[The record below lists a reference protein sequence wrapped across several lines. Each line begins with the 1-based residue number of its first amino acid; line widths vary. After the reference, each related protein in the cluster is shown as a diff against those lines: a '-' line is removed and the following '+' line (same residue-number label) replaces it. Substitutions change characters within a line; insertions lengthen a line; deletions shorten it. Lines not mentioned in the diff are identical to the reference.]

1 MRVDPFVRSPMAA
14 RFIGLRI
21 LPSAAIFVA
30 LIASAVAVDV
40 GLHAARLADV
50 GRWLGPV
57 GAGLLLV
64 SFVYS
69 LRKRKW
75 ISTGSPKRLLQF
87 HETFGWLGALVLLV
101 HGGIHLN
108 AWVPWLALAVLVIVV
123 ASGLTGKYLLA
134 RAKESLAGKRA
145 ELAQRGLAGDEL
157 ERELLGL
164 ALLVG
169 TMQKWRSV
177 HMPLTMIFLGL
188 SLIHV
193 VVTLV
198 LW

>member
-1 MRVDPFVRSPMAA
+1 MAA

-21 LPSAAIFVA
+21 LPSVGLFVA
-30 LIASAVAVDV
+30 LVASAVAVDF
-40 GLHAARLADV
+40 GLHAAELAEI

-75 ISTGSPKRLLQF
+75 ISNGSPKRLLQF
-87 HETFGWLGALVLLV
+87 HETLGWVGALVLLV

-108 AWVPWLALAVLVIVV
+108 AWVPWLALTALLFVVI
-123 ASGLTGKYLLA
+123 SGLTGKYLLA
-134 RAKESLAGKRA
+134 QAKATLAGKRA
-145 ELAQRGLAGDEL
+145 ELVQRGVAGDEL

-177 HMPLTMIFLGL
+177 HMPLTMVFLGL
-188 SLIHV
+188 SLVHV